1 MSVNSNSGDGIMIEI
16 SAEMIGNLAY
26 RLIKRA
32 SIELPPDVER
42 RLQEAYEQEHNP
54 NGKAFFESILKNLA
68 IAKENRTPICQDT
81 GVPIYY
87 IDIGSEIIIKGSIR
101 EAIDEATRRATAET
115 PLRPQVTHPLTFE
128 NPGNNTGWGIP
139 PIYYDRIEGGNYVD
153 ILAVPR
159 GGGAESKWQCVAL
172 YHAAPR
178 EKAIM
183 KVVLDTV
190 SMAGGECC
198 PPTIIGVGLGGFG
211 REYSELLARKA
222 IFRSPLNSRHP
233 DPLVAEL
240 EDKLVMAVNQM
251 EIGPLGIG
259 GSTSCLGLHIE
270 LAGGHT
276 ASCSVA
282 VALSCWAARYSRAR
296 IYGNGTVDF
305 ITHPNLKEQ
314 LP

>member
-1 MSVNSNSGDGIMIEI
+1 MNII
-16 SAEMIGNLAY
+16 SAETIGDVAY
-26 RLIKRA
+26 KLLKRA

-42 RLQEAYEQEHNP
+42 RLKEAYKLEKNP
-54 NGKAFFESILKNLA
+54 NGKAFFASILKNLE
-68 IAKENRTPICQDT
+68 IAKEKRVPICQDT
-81 GVPIYY
+81 GIPIYY
-87 IDIGSEIIIKGSIR
+87 IDIGSEILVTGSIR
-101 EAIDEATRRATAET
+101 KAIDDATRRATAET
-115 PLRPQVTHPLTFE
+115 PLRPQVTHPLTFQ

-139 PIYYDRIEGGNYVD
+139 PIYYDRIEGENYID

-178 EKAIM
+178 DKAIM
-183 KVVLDTV
+183 KAVLDTI

-222 IFRSPLNSRHP
+222 IFRYPLNSRHT

-240 EDKLVMAVNQM
+240 EEKLFKAVNQM

-259 GSTSCLGLHIE
+259 GDTSCLGLHIE
-270 LAGGHT
+270 LAGGHS

-282 VALSCWAARYSRAR
+282 VALSCWAARYSRVR
-296 IYGNGTVDF
+296 IYNNDSVDF
-305 ITHPNLKEQ
+305 ITHPKLKEQ

>member
-1 MSVNSNSGDGIMIEI
+1 MTEI
-16 SAEMIGNLAY
+16 SAETIGYVAY
-26 RLIKRA
+26 QLLKRA
-32 SIELPPDVER
+32 SIELPPEVEKG
-42 RLQEAYEQEHNP
+42 LKEAHQRESNV
-54 NGKAFFESILKNLA
+54 NGKAFFSSILQNLE
-68 IAKENRTPICQDT
+68 IAKGKRTPICQDT

-87 IDIGSEIIIKGSIR
+87 IDVGSEIVIKGSVR
-101 EAIDEATRRATAET
+101 KAIDEATRRTTAET

-128 NPGNNTGWGIP
+128 NPGTNTGWGIP
-139 PIYYDRIEGGNYVD
+139 PIYYNRLEGENYID

-183 KVVLDTV
+183 KVVLDTI

-198 PPTIIGVGLGGFG
+198 PPAIIGVGLGGFG
-211 REYSELLARKA
+211 REYSELLARRA
-222 IFRSPLNSRHP
+222 IFRSPLNSRNP
-233 DPLVAEL
+233 DPVVADL
-240 EDKLVMAVNQM
+240 EHILFKAVNRM
-251 EIGPLGIG
+251 GIGPLGIG
-259 GSTSCLGLHIE
+259 GDTSCLGLHIE
-270 LAGGHT
+270 LAGSHT

-296 IYGNGTVDF
+296 IYEDNSVEF
-305 ITHPNLKEQ
+305 LTHANLKEQ

>member
-1 MSVNSNSGDGIMIEI
+1 
-16 SAEMIGNLAY
+16 
-26 RLIKRA
+26 
-32 SIELPPDVER
+32 
-42 RLQEAYEQEHNP
+42 
-54 NGKAFFESILKNLA
+54 
-68 IAKENRTPICQDT
+68 
-81 GVPIYY
+81 
-87 IDIGSEIIIKGSIR
+87 
-101 EAIDEATRRATAET
+101 
-115 PLRPQVTHPLTFE
+115 LRPQVTHPLTFE
-128 NPGNNTGWGIP
+128 NPGTNTGWGIP
-139 PIYYDRIEGGNYVD
+139 PIYYNRLEGEHYID

-211 REYSELLARKA
+211 REYSELLARRA
-222 IFRSPLNSRHP
+222 LFRSPLNSRNP
-233 DPLVAEL
+233 DPLVADL
-240 EDKLVMAVNQM
+240 EDKLFTAVNRM

-259 GSTSCLGLHIE
+259 GDTSCLGLHIE
-270 LAGGHT
+270 LAGSHT

-296 IYGNGTVDF
+296 IHADGSVEF
-305 ITHPNLKEQ
+305 LTHPNLKEQ